1 MWKSNSSTVVGVFS
15 TRSEMEQAIQEL
27 RAAGFPEDH
36 IGMITRDPEGRLVS
50 ENGGQTLVTEGAAA
64 GAVVGASAGALVG
77 WGMVS
82 GTIPVIG
89 PVLAL
94 GTLGTILVNAAG
106 GAAIMG
112 VVGALVGLG
121 IPEDEA
127 KFYEAEVQG
136 GRFLVTVDAGDRQA
150 EAWTILNRAGGYN
163 HATRSHD
170 RHTPPPIASVS
181 N

>member
-1 MWKSNSSTVVGVFS
+1 MWTSNSTTVIGVFS
-15 TRSEMEQAIQEL
+15 IREEMEQAIREL
-27 RAAGFPEDH
+27 RAAGFSEDS
-36 IGMITRDPEGRLVS
+36 IGMISRDPEGRLVS
-50 ENGGQTLVTEGAAA
+50 EGGGQTLVSEGAAA

-106 GAAIMG
+106 GATILG
-112 VVGALVGLG
+112 IVGALVGLG

-136 GRFLVTVDAGDRQA
+136 GRFLVTVDARDRQT
-150 EAWTILNRAGGYN
+150 EAWTILNRSGGYN
-163 HATRSHD
+163 HATQTHD
-170 RHTPPPIASVS
+170 RSNRPSTSVA